1 MYQLNQIITTKKT
14 HACGTN
20 EWTVVRTGADYK
32 IKCNNCGR
40 VLLVDSSKLDKM
52 VKNKQIKQ

>member
-1 MYQLNQIITTKKT
+1 MYQLNQIIKTKKT
-14 HACGTN
+14 HACGAN

-52 VKNKQIKQ
+52 VKNKQTKQ

>member
-14 HACGTN
+14 HACGAN